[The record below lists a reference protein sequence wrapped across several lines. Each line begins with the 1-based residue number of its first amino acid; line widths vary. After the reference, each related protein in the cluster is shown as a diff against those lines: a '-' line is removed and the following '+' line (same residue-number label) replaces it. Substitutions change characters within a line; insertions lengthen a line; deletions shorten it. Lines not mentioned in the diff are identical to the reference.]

1 LNFGGHLFTIVKLNS
16 KIKEYLG
23 VDLPITALFAAPSIE
38 QLANVIRAGGWS
50 PPRNCLIEIRPAGS
64 KPPLFVMGT
73 GHALSPYLD
82 FDRPLYG
89 LSLLGMFEKQVTLT
103 TLKEIAAS
111 FIDSILSVQPKGPVL
126 FGRTFVGWYCRPR
139 SGSDARRSGWENCV
153 AGLAWHHTD
162 HGLEVCLFFKSFSHI
177 GGHLN
182 DKSLKMGWFRLTY
195 AKCAALAWTDF
206 NKFFGQFFVFLFYS
220 VGQSRW
226 QKKYPLLMISLSQ
239 TMSLKVTGAARFC
252 YAQARVP
259 QVCTTMLS
267 ADGLECL
274 PAVWK
279 FTKSPA
285 IT

>member
-38 QLANVIRAGGWS
+38 QLANVIRAGGWI

-111 FIDSILSVQPKGPVL
+111 FIDSILSVQPKGPYYLAGHSSGGTVALEVAQMLDAQGEKIALLALLDTYGPRSRGLSFLQKFLAHWRALKRQKPKDGLVSAYVCEMCRISMNRLQQIFRPIFCLSFL
-126 FGRTFVGWYCRPR
+126 FGRSV
-139 SGSDARRSGWENCV
+139 
-153 AGLAWHHTD
+153 
-162 HGLEVCLFFKSFSHI
+162 
-177 GGHLN
+177 
-182 DKSLKMGWFRLTY
+182 SLT
-195 AKCAALAWTDF
+195 
-206 NKFFGQFFVFLFYS
+206 
-220 VGQSRW
+220 
-226 QKKYPLLMISLSQ
+226 KKIYPLLMI
-239 TMSLKVTGAARFC
+239 
-252 YAQARVP
+252 
-259 QVCTTMLS
+259 
-267 ADGLECL
+267 
-274 PAVWK
+274 
-279 FTKSPA
+279 
-285 IT
+285 